1 MTIFKGYNHFNH
13 MKKEYLMP
21 ETAAIEI
28 STGANFLVPLSNPGN
43 SGQDMENPIDVNPF
57 A

>member
-1 MTIFKGYNHFNH
+1 

-28 STGANFLVPLSNPGN
+28 STGGSFLVPLSNTGN
-43 SGQDMENPIDVNPF
+43 SGQDMDEPTYPNPF

>member
-1 MTIFKGYNHFNH
+1 

-28 STGANFLVPLSNPGN
+28 STGGSFLIPLSNPGN
-43 SGQDMENPIDVNPF
+43 SGQDMDNPIDINPF

>member
-1 MTIFKGYNHFNH
+1 

>member
-1 MTIFKGYNHFNH
+1 

-28 STGANFLVPLSNPGN
+28 STGAGFLIQLSNPGN
-43 SGQDMENPIDVNPF
+43 SGQDMDEPTYPNPF

>member
-1 MTIFKGYNHFNH
+1 MRKD
-13 MKKEYLMP
+13 YLMP

-28 STGANFLVPLSNPGN
+28 STGEGFLLELSNPGN
-43 SGQDMENPIDVNPF
+43 SGSNMDDPTYPNPF